1 MMMTMDSANS
11 GKPKES
17 FEEQV
22 QDSKEDSTRSE
33 RVVHQNVARNNDYDV
48 VNAFLE
54 FLFAFHAYELREG
67 LKTFPPWYLAIF
79 VIEIF
84 VKYAKKYA
92 NLSKFSIFFYFF
104 WINF

>member
-33 RVVHQNVARNNDYDV
+33 RVVHQNAARNNDYDV
-48 VNAFLE
+48 VNDFLE
-54 FLFAFHAYELREG
+54 FLLLFHVYELRVG
-67 LKTFPPWYLAIF
+67 LKTFRPWYLAIF
-79 VIEIF
+79 VR
-84 VKYAKKYA
+84 
-92 NLSKFSIFFYFF
+92 KFL
-104 WINF
+104 